1 VHDDLVVKMI
11 AQEARNVA
19 QLFVAAGALRVLNR
33 DLKACGQALDECLKP
48 PSKA

>member
-19 QLFVAAGALRVLNR
+19 QLFVAAGALRVLNS
-33 DLKACGQALDECLKP
+33 DLRACGRALDACRQP
-48 PSKA
+48 AKA